1 MRQYQTLP
9 PLIVPITGGFPTI
22 NDCDL
27 LISSTVIGPP
37 GPPGPPGPEG
47 PEGPQGPPGSPGL
60 VPVTII
66 NSTPYN
72 ASTSQYFLGVSVASA
87 SSIVLP
93 VSPTGTVFIVK
104 DIEGDAVA
112 NPITITAAG
121 GVFID
126 GAASAII
133 STPFGAIQLTFNG
146 TEWSI
151 V

>member
-9 PLIVPITGGFPTI
+9 PLIVPIASRFPVI

-27 LISSTVIGPP
+27 IISSTVIGQP
-37 GPPGPPGPEG
+37 GPPGPPGPVG
-47 PEGPQGPPGSPGL
+47 PGGPQGPPGSPGL
-60 VPVTII
+60 VPVTIV

-72 ASTSQYFLGVSVASA
+72 VSTSQYFLGVAVAA
-87 SSIVLP
+87 ATIILP
-93 VSPTGTVFIVK
+93 VSPIGTVFIVK
-104 DIEGDAVA
+104 DIDGDAAA

-133 STPFGAIQLTFNG
+133 STPFGAIQLAFNG
-146 TEWSI
+146 IEWSI
-151 V
+151 L